1 MMEKRLEKIENRI
14 DDIVDNHLHHLESDM
29 ASTKTNVSWIMK
41 IQWGVMSAA
50 IGGLVVGVINL
61 L

>member
-1 MMEKRLEKIENRI
+1 MEKRLEKIENRI
-14 DDIVDNHLHHLESDM
+14 DDIVDNHLHHLENDM